1 MVENRLLKDTDKVSL
16 TDGGQTSLHSHSG
29 GGGGTDYKAGTES
42 ISSAGDYPISF
53 TTSFSDANY
62 AIILTPSATNKDP
75 QAKWK
80 SKTASGFTIE
90 ASQGGGGG
98 FVSFSCD
105 WVAIPHN
112 DP

>member
-1 MVENRLLKDTDKVSL
+1 MVENRLLKDADKVSL

-29 GGGGTDYKAGTES
+29 GGGGTDYKAGSES
-42 ISSAGDYPISF
+42 IPSAGDYPISF

-62 AIILTPSATNKDP
+62 AIVLTPSISTKDP
-75 QAKWK
+75 AINWK

-90 ASQGGGGG
+90 AGQRGGGG
-98 FVSFSCD
+98 FQSYTCD